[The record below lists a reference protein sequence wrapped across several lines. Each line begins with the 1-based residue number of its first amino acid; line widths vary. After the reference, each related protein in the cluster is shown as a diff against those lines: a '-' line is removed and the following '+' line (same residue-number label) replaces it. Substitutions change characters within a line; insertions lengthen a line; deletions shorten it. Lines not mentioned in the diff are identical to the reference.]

1 MIGLY
6 FFKFCS
12 HVISYK
18 YKEVITYKKNK
29 KNFIKDNKKFNDNY
43 YTKMILKSTKLLLKY
58 LRLLLLIIFIMMEY
72 NVN

>member
-18 YKEVITYKKNK
+18 YKEEITYKKNK
-29 KNFIKDNKKFNDNY
+29 KKFIKDNKKFNDNY

>member
-18 YKEVITYKKNK
+18 YKEEITYKKNK
-29 KNFIKDNKKFNDNY
+29 KKFIKDNKKFNDNY
-43 YTKMILKSTKLLLKY
+43 YTKMILKKY
-58 LRLLLLIIFIMMEY
+58 KIIIKIIKIITINNFYYDGI
-72 NVN
+72 